1 MNNRITEAV
10 KSNIFKRLLRDERGN
25 TIIFMGASLIPLL
38 ALVGGGVDASRGYMA
53 QARLQQACDAATLA
67 GRRAVGDDSF
77 DDNAEEQ
84 ANRLFNANFETGF
97 LGSVNTRF
105 KAISIDDGNTVQGT
119 ASAEVPT
126 VIMRIFGNNEIT
138 VSATC
143 EAALNVANADVMM
156 VLDTTGSMRFAPDGT
171 DLGTDGNGDALSGSR
186 MFALRDAAKSFYTVL
201 ENATSITNAR
211 VRYGF
216 VPYTATVNVGN
227 LITNNSGASLL
238 TGNRAGDTHTYPSRR
253 AVYEVEVDDGVATD
267 QFDTTFRHTDGS
279 DAFLTEQNCNR
290 YANNQSFDYY
300 TVANFRATFRSHNQ
314 INPGNPV
321 TVGNTTSSF
330 SFVSWQGGFRFPDGT
345 LILRCTRRENT
356 ETQLIRIEETYD
368 GTLPGATFLRFE
380 YSNLTWPVDDYV
392 SSIDPTNPAAR
403 RPSERE
409 DEPAIFDRW
418 EGCIEER
425 DTVTADPEDI
435 GYNSFSGITPAD
447 ASDLDIDSIPTN
459 VATRWRPY
467 WPEIVYNRVNDSFT
481 SFVQDSV
488 ANRGQLAFN
497 NCPQPAQL
505 LSELSQSQYNIYID
519 SLKPRGATYHDIG
532 AIWGARLASPEGI
545 FQANVNSAAPNNG
558 FVSRNMI
565 FLTDGTLEP
574 NNTTYSAYGT
584 EFQNPLVG
592 PLNSTNDDLRLRHD
606 ARFLAVCSA
615 IKAKKIRIFVVA
627 FGTGLTDSLRS
638 CASADSAFV
647 ANDADALNDRFLQI
661 ATNIADLR
669 LTN

>member
-1 MNNRITEAV
+1 MKNRKASPF
-10 KSNIFKRLLRDERGN
+10 KSQIFKRLLKDQSGN
-25 TIIFMGASLIPLL
+25 AIIFIGASLIPML

-77 DDNAEEQ
+77 DANAELQ

-105 KAISIDDGNTVQGT
+105 TASSTDNGNTVQGA
-119 ASAEVPT
+119 ASAEIPT
-126 VIMRIFGNNEIT
+126 VIMRIFGNTEIT

-156 VLDTTGSMRFAPDGT
+156 VLDTTGSMRLSPDGS
-171 DLGTDGNGDALSGSR
+171 DLGTDSNGNAVAGSR

-201 ENATSITNAR
+201 ENATSVTRAR

-216 VPYTATVNVGN
+216 VPYTATVNVGH
-227 LITNNSGASLL
+227 LLMNNNGASLL
-238 TGNRAGDTHTYPSRR
+238 TGSRTGDTHTYPSRR
-253 AVYEVEVDDGVATD
+253 AVYEIETEGDTVTD

-279 DAFLTEQNCNR
+279 DAYLTEDNCNR

-300 TVANFRATFRSHNQ
+300 TVANFRATLRNHNEP
-314 INPGNPV
+314 NPGNPV

-330 SFVSWQGGFRFPDGT
+330 SFVSWQGGFRFPDGR
-345 LILRCTRRENT
+345 LILRCTRRENS
-356 ETQLIRIEETYD
+356 ETQLITTQETYD
-368 GTLPGATFLRFE
+368 GSLPGATFLRFE

-392 SSIDPTNPAAR
+392 SSIDPTNPATR

-418 EGCIEER
+418 AGCIEER
-425 DTVTADPEDI
+425 DTVEAAPDDI
-435 GYNSFSGITPAD
+435 SFSSFGGITPTD
-447 ASDLDIDSIPTN
+447 ASDLDIDGIPTN

-467 WPEIVYNRVNDSFT
+467 WPEIIYNRVNDSFT

-488 ANRGQLAFN
+488 ANRGLLAFD

-505 LSELSQSQYNIYID
+505 LSELTQEEYNNYID
-519 SLKPRGATYHDIG
+519 SLKPKGSTYHDIG

-545 FQANVNSAAPNNG
+545 FQANVNSTAPNNG

-574 NNTTYSAYGT
+574 NRFTYSAYGT
-584 EFQNPLVG
+584 EFQNPLIG
-592 PLNSTNDDLRLRHD
+592 PSNSTTDDLRLRHD

-615 IKAKKIRIFVVA
+615 IKAKKIRIFVIA

-647 ANDADALNDRFLQI
+647 ANDANALNDRFLQI

>member
-1 MNNRITEAV
+1 MKNRISGYNKGKV
-10 KSNIFKRLLRDERGN
+10 FKRLLKDQSGN
-25 TIIFMGASLIPLL
+25 AIIFIGASLIPLL

-77 DDNAEEQ
+77 DDDAELQ
-84 ANRLFNANFETGF
+84 ANRLFNANFERGF
-97 LGSVNTRF
+97 LGAVNTSF
-105 KAISIDDGNTVQGT
+105 TASSIDGGNSVQGV

-126 VIMRIFGNNEIT
+126 VIMRIFGNEEIT

-171 DLGTDGNGDALSGSR
+171 DLGTDGNGDALAGSR
-186 MFALRDAAKSFYTVL
+186 MFALRDAAKTFYTVL
-201 ENATSITNAR
+201 ENATSQTRAR

-238 TGNRAGDTHTYPSRR
+238 TGSRAGDTHTYPSRR
-253 AVYEVEVDDGVATD
+253 AVYEIEIDDGVSTD
-267 QFDTTFRHTDGS
+267 QFDTTFTHTDGS
-279 DAFLTEQNCNR
+279 DAFLTEENCNR

-300 TVANFRATFRSHNQ
+300 TVEDFRATFRTHNEP
-314 INPGNPV
+314 NPGNPV

-330 SFVSWQGGFRFPDGT
+330 SFVSWQGGFRFTNGT
-345 LILRCTRRENT
+345 LILRCTRRVDT
-356 ETQLIRIEETYD
+356 ETQLIRTEETYD
-368 GTLPGATFLRFE
+368 GTIDGATFLRFE

-392 SSIDPTNPAAR
+392 ASIDPTNPAVK

-409 DEPAIFDRW
+409 DQPDIFDRW
-418 EGCIEER
+418 SGCIEER
-425 DTVTADPEDI
+425 DTVSAPATDI
-435 GYNSFSGITPAD
+435 GFTAFTGVTPTD
-447 ASDLDIDSIPTN
+447 ASDLDIDGVPTN
-459 VATRWRPY
+459 VETRWRPY
-467 WPEIVYNRVNDSFT
+467 WPEITYNRVNDAFT

-488 ANRGQLAFN
+488 ANQGQLAGD

-505 LSELSQSQYNIYID
+505 LSELTQAEYNNYID
-519 SLKPRGATYHDIG
+519 SLRPNGATYHDIG
-532 AIWGARLASPEGI
+532 AIWGARLASPEGL
-545 FQANVNSAAPNNG
+545 FQANVNDTAPNNG

-574 NNTTYSAYGT
+574 NRFTYSAYGT

-592 PLNSTNDDLRLRHD
+592 PSAASNDELRLRHD
-606 ARFLAVCSA
+606 ARFLAICGA
-615 IKAKKIRIFVVA
+615 IKAKRIRIFVIA
-627 FGTGLTDSLRS
+627 FGTGLTPSLRT

-647 ANDADALNDRFLQI
+647 ADDAAALNDRFLQI